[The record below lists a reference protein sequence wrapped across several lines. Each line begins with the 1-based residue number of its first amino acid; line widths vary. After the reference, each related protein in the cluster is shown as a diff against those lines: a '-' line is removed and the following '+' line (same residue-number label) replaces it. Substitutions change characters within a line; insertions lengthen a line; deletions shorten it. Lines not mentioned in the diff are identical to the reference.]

1 MKTEKK
7 IWPYMKH
14 RMDAV
19 PKNASI
25 IFQLHMVCTK
35 KCLLK
40 KYTSLDHIKNK
51 FGRIKNKKLPS
62 LPTGQLAWKER
73 EKRGKGLPVAVCM
86 ALIVP
91 FNVVSIF

>member
-1 MKTEKK
+1 MS
-7 IWPYMKH
+7 
-14 RMDAV
+14 D
-19 PKNASI
+19 SI
-25 IFQLHMVCTK
+25 ETAISTAITGTIA
-35 KCLLK
+35 
-40 KYTSLDHIKNK
+40 TSLDHKKNK
-51 FGRIKNKKLPS
+51 FGRIKNKNLPS

>member
-1 MKTEKK
+1 MATLEREQFKVKES
-7 IWPYMKH
+7 
-14 RMDAV
+14 A
-19 PKNASI
+19 
-25 IFQLHMVCTK
+25 
-35 KCLLK
+35 
-40 KYTSLDHIKNK
+40 TSLDHIKNK

-73 EKRGKGLPVAVCM
+73 EKRGKGLPAAMCM

>member
-1 MKTEKK
+1 M
-7 IWPYMKH
+7 
-14 RMDAV
+14 
-19 PKNASI
+19 
-25 IFQLHMVCTK
+25 FQANFNQQEYPFSLVKAEVFLGHDFWICFGHD
-35 KCLLK
+35 
-40 KYTSLDHIKNK
+40 TSLDHIKNK